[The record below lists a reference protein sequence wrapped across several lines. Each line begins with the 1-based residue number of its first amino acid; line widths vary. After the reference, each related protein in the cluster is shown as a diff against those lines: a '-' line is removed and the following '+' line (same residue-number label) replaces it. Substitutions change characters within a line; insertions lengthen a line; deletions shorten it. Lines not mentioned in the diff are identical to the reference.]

1 MLLVYGFQCQE
12 KIYDLKKLKTFRRW
26 VFMDFHGTKKLS
38 LMVSHDLWTQNRNI
52 IFHGIWNMYFQKI
65 SIPPHPPQKT
75 LWFAPPPP
83 SPKEVWNGDFAK
95 HPLEMNPPS
104 PLEFP
109 MISIGGGGV
118 WIFYVIS
125 RLPCT
130 CQWTVDSIG
139 KSGFCS
145 KSQNPKVDFKVVF
158 NVFKGDFKKEI
169 QIWISWVLSLNP
181 KKDLQT

>member
-26 VFMDFHGTKKLS
+26 VFMDFHRTKKLS

-83 SPKEVWNGDFAK
+83 PPRRFETGTSLNTLWKWTPPPLWNFQWY
-95 HPLEMNPPS
+95 PL
-104 PLEFP
+104 
-109 MISIGGGGV
+109 GGGGV